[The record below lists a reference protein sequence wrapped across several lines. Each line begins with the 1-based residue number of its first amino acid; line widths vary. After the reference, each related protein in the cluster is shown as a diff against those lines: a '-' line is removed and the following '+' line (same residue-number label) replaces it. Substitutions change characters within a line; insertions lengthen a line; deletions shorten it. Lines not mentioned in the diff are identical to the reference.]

1 MSSAST
7 WLTPLATGLIGAA
20 AGATAPLLHGRQA
33 KKHADAEQEEEDK
46 RNVLKAIAE
55 VRAQALAWN
64 TRIDRLCEFKR
75 PRPHETDIERLK
87 SSEASLEAVL
97 DRLRTAVY
105 MLVAKGFPVNG
116 DLFGS
121 ASPLDEMH
129 RISHDVLRIA
139 RLNLE
144 TGKSRAFVDGL
155 RNATYAES
163 ASKVRQRL
171 DSELKGRAIDILDIP
186 YGQEREIVDIPHMG
200 QGF

>member
-1 MSSAST
+1 
-7 WLTPLATGLIGAA
+7 
-20 AGATAPLLHGRQA
+20 
-33 KKHADAEQEEEDK
+33 
-46 RNVLKAIAE
+46 
-55 VRAQALAWN
+55 
-64 TRIDRLCEFKR
+64 
-75 PRPHETDIERLK
+75 
-87 SSEASLEAVL
+87 
-97 DRLRTAVY
+97 

-144 TGKSRAFVDGL
+144 AGKSRAFVDGL